1 MNLAEEGIQARE
13 RTVVSTPF
21 SATHNTELLLTLPI
35 SNTHVTDTY
44 LDLKKRIVLRIK
56 NRKKK
61 DKKCAVSRKT

>member
-35 SNTHVTDTY
+35 SSTHVTDTY